1 MGQSMSRA
9 AVPPYPRFSSQEAVV
24 QWGQIITGDVFIA
37 AAATAAAEEDDQKRI
52 THHYETSE

>member
-1 MGQSMSRA
+1 MSRA